1 MMGEDTKNEE
11 VFIREKR
18 KKQGEKRSFGH
29 KKTVIPKD
37 WNHR

>member
-1 MMGEDTKNEE
+1 MMGEDTKNEI
-11 VFIREKR
+11 VFIGEKR
-18 KKQGEKRSFGH
+18 KKQGTERSFGH